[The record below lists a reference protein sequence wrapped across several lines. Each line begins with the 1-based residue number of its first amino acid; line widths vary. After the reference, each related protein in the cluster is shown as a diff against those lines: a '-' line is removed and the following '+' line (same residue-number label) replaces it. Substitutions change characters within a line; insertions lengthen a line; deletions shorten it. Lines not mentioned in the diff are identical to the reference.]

1 MFREKEIIKLLTSIH
16 KKLASILTQQKSRR
30 IKEISA
36 KEG

>member
-1 MFREKEIIKLLTSIH
+1 MFREKEIIKLLTNID
-16 KKLASILTQQKSRR
+16 KKLAGILTQQKAKR

>member
-1 MFREKEIIKLLTSIH
+1 MFREKEIIKLLTSID
-16 KKLASILTQQKSRR
+16 KKLASILTQQKSIR